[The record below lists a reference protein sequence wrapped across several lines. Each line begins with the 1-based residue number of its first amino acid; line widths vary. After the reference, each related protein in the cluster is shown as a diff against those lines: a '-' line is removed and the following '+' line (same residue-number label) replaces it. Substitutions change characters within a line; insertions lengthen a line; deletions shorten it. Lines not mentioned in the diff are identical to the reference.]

1 MTITPGVEQ
10 IVRFL
15 RRFADLMST
24 GHNADHLL
32 HAANLI
38 ETLLKRVSDVEELVL
53 QEQARSEENLQLRNS
68 AEADCVNLRKEI
80 AEAKAKVAE
89 QQSKLDEAIIN
100 AAEEQQRLL
109 DRAERAEAQ
118 MAMTESEL
126 AKAQHRLAAFGDDQV
141 LVPIST
147 LRNAEALFEVLARE
161 AADVVSQAMCKVG
174 ASTLDR
180 IILESAAPSSDR
192 ASRHAA

>member
-68 AEADCVNLRKEI
+68 AEADCDNLRKEI

-89 QQSKLDEAIIN
+89 QQSKLDEATVN

-126 AKAQHRLAAFGDDQV
+126 AEAQRRLAAFGDDQV

-180 IILESAAPSSDR
+180 IILESAAPSADR
-192 ASRHAA
+192 NSKYAA

>member
-24 GHNADHLL
+24 GHNVDHLL

-38 ETLLKRVSDVEELVL
+38 ETLIKRVSDVEELVL
-53 QEQARSEENLQLRNS
+53 QEQARSEENLQLWKS
-68 AEADCVNLRKEI
+68 AEADCANLRKEI

-100 AAEEQQRLL
+100 AAE
-109 DRAERAEAQ
+109 AEAQ
-118 MAMTESEL
+118 MATTESEL
-126 AKAQHRLAAFGDDQV
+126 AEARHQLAAFGDDQV

-192 ASRHAA
+192 NSKHAA